1 VEEAMKHMIMI
12 EVIREAK
19 EELKILLKKNN
30 IKISTISPKDL
41 HNGAIN
47 YAIEQLNRR
56 KR

>member
-1 VEEAMKHMIMI
+1 MKHMIMI